1 MNNFKFSV
9 HEDLSYS
16 RYFIMDKDETSFKEP
31 VYAIDFEK
39 NSSLQSQL
47 TWMEDARENLSNSF
61 SKSHNI
67 NLSQGSVH
75 EYAKAANSDGSIIKG
90 LCIILEMSNK
100 WQPLAIICPIYK
112 VKNDIC
118 LKEGLNIGL
127 IPNFKNSEYI
137 AAIQEI
143 RFIQK
148 KRFLIPGI
156 QQKEV
161 AHVFNDVVFDVMS
174 FYIKLLNK
182 IMDCRFKCTV
192 VKVC

>member
-1 MNNFKFSV
+1 
-9 HEDLSYS
+9 
-16 RYFIMDKDETSFKEP
+16 MDKDENKPKEK
-31 VYAIDFEK
+31 VYAISFEK

-61 SKSHNI
+61 SKSHDI
-67 NLSQGSVH
+67 NLEQGSVH
-75 EYAKAANSDGSIIKG
+75 EYVKAVNVDGSIIKG
-90 LCIILEMSNK
+90 LCIILENSNK

-112 VKNDIC
+112 IKNDIC

-127 IPNFKNSEYI
+127 IPNYGNSEYI

-148 KRFLIPGI
+148 KRFLIPGV
-156 QQKEV
+156 QKDEV
-161 AHVFNDVVFDVMS
+161 AFVFQNVVFDIMT

-182 IMDCRFKCTV
+182 IMDTKFKCTV
-192 VKVC
+192 VNVC